1 MDEKTF
7 LLHSST
13 LTYQC
18 APSIIWA
25 TELDQILVID
35 RERSLS
41 WSIQGVEATIWDLLV
56 AAYPHERI
64 VYFLALLLDVPAME
78 AEKVLSAAIQ
88 SWHDR
93 GILEI
98 SGRTV
103 DGESGY

>member
-1 MDEKTF
+1 MGEKTF
-7 LLHSST
+7 LTSNSI

-25 TELDQILVID
+25 TELDQILLVD
-35 RERSLS
+35 KERGLS
-41 WSIQGVEATIWDLLV
+41 WFIQGVEATIWDLLV
-56 AAYPHERI
+56 AAYPYERI
-64 VYFLALLLDVPAME
+64 VYFLALLLDVPAEE

-98 SGRTV
+98 SGRNV
-103 DGESGY
+103 DGKSGH

>member
-1 MDEKTF
+1 MAEKTF

-18 APSIIWA
+18 APSITWA
-25 TELDQILVID
+25 TELDQILLVD
-35 RERSLS
+35 KERGLS
-41 WSIQGVEATIWDLLV
+41 WFIQGVEATIWDLLV
-56 AAYPHERI
+56 AAYPYERI
-64 VYFLALLLDVPAME
+64 IYFLALLLDVPAE
-78 AEKVLSAAIQ
+78 EVEKVLSAAIQ

-98 SGRTV
+98 SGRSV

>member
-1 MDEKTF
+1 MGEKTF
-7 LLHSST
+7 LTSKSI

-18 APSIIWA
+18 VPSIIWA
-25 TELDQILVID
+25 TEWDKTLVID

-41 WSIQGVEATIWDLLV
+41 WSIQGVEAAVWDLLV
-56 AAYPHERI
+56 AAYPYERI
-64 VYFLALLLDVPAME
+64 VYFLALLLDVPAEE